1 MALIQ
6 SVLVRSCCRIPRSA
20 ASRLRPISMTWPLQV
35 VRNLSVWSPHQCDKA
50 SYSSAVSPPGQAIL
64 KGSELEE
71 LSEPGSKYISRIYGA
86 HWHCEAEVYKGRPF
100 LFAMVHSDIRAR
112 GKSLK
117 SIQRIS
123 DVGGLKPIWRV
134 VSRSLVVIFS
144 FGRVL
149 ILCNVYV
156 ASLRIV
162 MPIP

>member
-1 MALIQ
+1 MTEN
-6 SVLVRSCCRIPRSA
+6 RIPRGA

-64 KGSELEE
+64 KGSELGE
-71 LSEPGSKYISRIYGA
+71 LSEPGSKYLSRIY
-86 HWHCEAEVYKGRPF
+86 WHREADVYKGRPF

-112 GKSLK
+112 GKSPK

-156 ASLRIV
+156 ALFRRRCG
-162 MPIP
+162 